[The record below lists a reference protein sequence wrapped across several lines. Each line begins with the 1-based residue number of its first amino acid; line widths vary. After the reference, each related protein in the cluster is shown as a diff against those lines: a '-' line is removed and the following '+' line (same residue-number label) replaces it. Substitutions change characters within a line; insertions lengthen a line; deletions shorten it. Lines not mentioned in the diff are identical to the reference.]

1 MEHSDFIHLHVHS
14 QYSLLDGAIRFEEAF
29 ELAKKYGMSALAL
42 TDHGNL
48 FGAVEFYQMA
58 IKHGIKPII
67 GCEIYVSPGS
77 RFERKAGEGG
87 EGNYHLTLLVKNETG
102 YFNLIKLVTLAH
114 FEGFYYKPRVD
125 KELLSKYNEGLIAL
139 SGCMKG
145 EIATLANRGEM
156 KKALQSAEAYRSI
169 FKDGRFFIEVQN
181 NGVENQLQVNE
192 RLSEIGHQLFLP
204 PVATNDC
211 HYLYRKDA
219 KAQEVLLCIQTG
231 KILQDSDRM
240 KFSSDEFYF
249 KSPREMADLFPST
262 PEAITNSAEIAEQC
276 NLEIRFDEKHIP
288 RISVPAGETA
298 ESHLEKLAKEGL
310 DRRLFRYQGEKDSKD
325 RSARYKARLEEELKI
340 IKSMGYP
347 GYFLIVYDFIHYAKS
362 HKIPVGPGR
371 GSVAGSLV
379 AYALNIT
386 DLDPI
391 EYDLIFERFLNPG
404 RKNSMP
410 DVDVDFC
417 MEGREEVIQYVSAK
431 YGKENVA
438 QIITF
443 GKMQAKAVVRDVGRV
458 LGIPYAE
465 VDRIAK
471 LIPNKLDITL
481 DQALQ
486 QEASLREAVAKDTR
500 IASLFEIAKSL
511 EGLAR
516 HASTHAAGVVIANK
530 PLMEYLPLQRGQ
542 NNEVITQYAMKQ
554 VESIGLV
561 KFDFL
566 GLKTLTVLDQAVG
579 LIEKNRGIQIDL
591 SEIPLDDPEVY
602 AVLGAG
608 SNLGVFQLES
618 SGMRDLLIKL
628 KPQSFKD
635 IIALVALYR
644 PGPLDSGMVGE
655 FIKRKQ
661 GQESIRYELPAL
673 EEILKDT
680 YGVIV
685 YQEQV
690 MRIASALANFSLE
703 DADNLRRAMSKK
715 DALEMERQKEKF
727 LEGAK
732 KTRIPGKKAEK
743 IFDQMET
750 FGRYG
755 FNKSH
760 SAAYAL
766 LAYRTAYLKT
776 HYPVEFMAALL
787 TSEAQNAD
795 KIVRYI
801 SECREMK
808 IEILPP
814 DINESFRHFAVI
826 GNQIRFGLT
835 AVKNVGDAAIDS
847 ILTEREAKGRFRS
860 LYDFCRRVDLRKVNR
875 RVVESLV
882 KCGAFDFSKAY
893 RSQMLTVLGEL
904 LEQSQRTQKR
914 KGEPQ
919 LSMLVDHPGELK
931 ESYPDV
937 DEFPE
942 NQLIAF
948 EKETIGFYISRHP
961 LSRYE
966 GEIKKYT
973 DLDTAALPKLQ
984 NGAEVKVCGLVSALK
999 EIVTKKGDRMG
1010 FLTLED
1016 MKGFVEVILFP
1027 EVFKAALPWLRGG
1040 DPLLIS
1046 GTLDLAE
1053 EHIKI
1058 KGTEVRSLLDLTSS
1072 REKPFH
1078 LRIPLS
1084 LLASS
1089 QLADLKKII
1098 LANRGSSK
1106 VLLHIMGGTNRETV
1120 VALSDQYTVDP
1131 SRNLKAHLQNLFKSS
1146 LVSFE

>member
-1 MEHSDFIHLHVHS
+1 MGPSDFIHLHVHS

-29 ELAKKYGMSALAL
+29 DLAKKYKMKAMAL
-42 TDHGNL
+42 TDHGNM
-48 FGAVEFYQMA
+48 FGAIEFYQMA
-58 IKHGIKPII
+58 IKHGIKPIV

-77 RFERKAGEGG
+77 RFEKRAGEGG
-87 EGNYHLTLLVKNETG
+87 EGNYHLTLLAKNETG
-102 YFNLIKLVTLAH
+102 YFNLLKLVSLGH
-114 FEGFYYKPRVD
+114 LEGFYYKPRVD
-125 KELLSKYNEGLIAL
+125 KELLSRYQEGLIAL

-145 EIATLANRGEM
+145 EIAAHAGRGEM
-156 KKALQSAEAYRSI
+156 KKAVQAAEDYRRI
-169 FKDGRFFIEVQN
+169 FEGRRFFIEIQN
-181 NGVENQLQVNE
+181 NGVESQLQVNE
-192 RLSEIGHQLFLP
+192 RLLEIARQLSLP

-211 HYLYRKDA
+211 HYLNRKDS

-231 KILQDSDRM
+231 KTLQDSDRM
-240 KFSSDEFYF
+240 RFASDEFYF
-249 KSPREMADLFPST
+249 KSPQEMADLFQNT
-262 PEAITNSAEIAEQC
+262 PEAIVQTVEIAEEC
-276 NLEIRFDEKHIP
+276 NLEMRFDEKHIP
-288 RISVPAGETA
+288 RITVPAGETA
-298 ESHLEKLAKEGL
+298 EGYLERLARQGL
-310 DRRLFRYQGEKDSKD
+310 GRRLSRYEGERDFKD
-325 RSARYKARLEEELKI
+325 RASRYKARLEEELKI

-347 GYFLIVYDFIHYAKS
+347 SYFLIVYDFIHYAKS
-362 HKIPVGPGR
+362 HQIPVGPGR
-371 GSVAGSLV
+371 GSAAGSLV

-391 EYDLIFERFLNPG
+391 EYGLIFERFLNPG
-404 RKNSMP
+404 RKSSMP

-417 MEGREEVIQYVSAK
+417 MDGRDAVIQYVSEK

-471 LIPNKLDITL
+471 LIPNKIDITL
-481 DQALQ
+481 EQAVR
-486 QEASLREAVAKDTR
+486 QEAGLKEAIAKDTR
-500 IASLFEIAKSL
+500 IASLFEIARSL

-542 NNEVITQYAMKQ
+542 NGEIMTQYAMKQ
-554 VESIGLV
+554 VEAIGLV

-566 GLKTLTVLDQAVG
+566 GLKTLTVVDQTVQM
-579 LIEKNRGIQIDL
+579 IEKNRGL
-591 SEIPLDDPEVY
+591 KVELPEIPLDDPEVY
-602 AVLGAG
+602 ALLGAG
-608 SNLGVFQLES
+608 SNLGIFQLES

-655 FIKRKQ
+655 FIKRKH
-661 GQESIRYELPAL
+661 GQELIRYELPAL

-690 MRIASALANFSLE
+690 MRIASALASFSLE

-727 LEGAK
+727 LEGTK
-732 KTRIPGKKAEK
+732 KNRISAKKAEK
-743 IFDQMET
+743 IFEQMET

-766 LAYRTAYLKT
+766 LAYQTVYLKT
-776 HYPVEFMAALL
+776 HYPIEFMAALL
-787 TSEAQNAD
+787 TSEAQNAE
-795 KIVRYI
+795 KIVKYI
-801 SECREMK
+801 SECREMG
-808 IEILPP
+808 IAILPP
-814 DINESFRHFAVI
+814 DVNESFNHFAVS

-835 AVKNVGDAAIDS
+835 AVKNVGEAAIEA
-847 ILTEREAKGRFRS
+847 IMTEREGKGRFQS
-860 LYDFCRRVDLRKVNR
+860 LSDFCHRVDLRRVNR
-875 RVVESLV
+875 RVIESLI

-893 RSQMLTVLGEL
+893 RSQMLTALGDL
-904 LEQSQRTQKR
+904 LGQSQSAQRK

-919 LSMLVDHPGELK
+919 LSMLLDESREFK
-931 ESYPDV
+931 EDYPDI

-961 LSRYE
+961 LLGYQE
-966 GEIKKYT
+966 EIKKHT
-973 DLDTAALPKLQ
+973 DMDTSGLTRLQ
-984 NGAEVKVCGLVSALK
+984 NGTEVKICGLVRTLK
-999 EIVTKKGDRMG
+999 EIVTRKGDRMA

-1027 EVFKAALPWLRGG
+1027 EVFKAALPCLRGG
-1040 DPLLIS
+1040 DPLLVT
-1046 GTLDLAE
+1046 GTLDLSE
-1053 EHIKI
+1053 EHTKI
-1058 KGTEVRSLLDLTSS
+1058 KATDIRALQERSASPT
-1072 REKPFH
+1072 KPLR

-1084 LLASS
+1084 PSTAS
-1089 QLADLKKII
+1089 QLADLKEII

-1106 VLLHIMGGTNRETV
+1106 ILLHFIGGTNRETV
-1120 VALSDQYTVDP
+1120 VALSDEYTVDP
-1131 SRNLKAHLQNLFKSS
+1131 TQRFKNQIQDLFKFSS
-1146 LVSFE
+1146 VGFE

>member
-1 MEHSDFIHLHVHS
+1 MMEHSNFIHLHVHS

-29 ELAKKYGMSALAL
+29 DLAKKYRMNALAL
-42 TDHGNL
+42 TDHGNM

-58 IKHGIKPII
+58 IRHGIKPIV
-67 GCEIYVSPGS
+67 GCEVYVSPGS
-77 RFERKAGEGG
+77 RFEKKTGVG

-102 YFNLIKLVTLAH
+102 YFNLLKLVSLAH
-114 FEGFYYKPRVD
+114 LEGFYYKPRVD
-125 KELLSKYNEGLIAL
+125 KGLLSQYNEGLIAL
-139 SGCMKG
+139 SGCLKG
-145 EIATLANRGEM
+145 EIAAHSSRGEL
-156 KKALQSAEAYRSI
+156 KKALQSAEDYRRI
-169 FKDGRFFIEVQN
+169 FNDRRFFIEIQN
-181 NGVENQLQVNE
+181 NGVENQLQLNE
-192 RLSEIGHQLFLP
+192 RLLEVAHELSLP
-204 PVATNDC
+204 VVATNDC
-211 HYLYRKDA
+211 HYLHRKDA
-219 KAQEVLLCIQTG
+219 KAHEVLLCIQTG
-231 KILQDSDRM
+231 KTLQDSDRM
-240 KFSSDEFYF
+240 RFSSDEFYF
-249 KSPREMADLFPST
+249 KSPQEMADLFQNI
-262 PEAITNSAEIAEQC
+262 PEAIAHTLEIAEQC
-276 NLEIRFDEKHIP
+276 NLEMHFDEKHIP
-288 RISVPAGETA
+288 RIAVPTGETP
-298 ESHLEKLAKEGL
+298 ESYLEKLSKDGL
-310 DRRLFRYQGEKDSKD
+310 ERRLSRYQGEKTFKD

-347 GYFLIVYDFIHYAKS
+347 GYFLIVYDFIRYAKS
-362 HKIPVGPGR
+362 RAIPVGPGR
-371 GSVAGSLV
+371 GSAAGSLV

-404 RKNSMP
+404 RKSSMP

-417 MEGREEVIQYVSAK
+417 MEGRDEVIQYVSEK

-471 LIPNKLDITL
+471 LIPNKIDITL
-481 DQALQ
+481 AQAVQ
-486 QEASLREAVAKDTR
+486 QEAGLRDAIAKDSR
-500 IASLFEIAKSL
+500 IASLFEIAESL

-542 NNEVITQYAMKQ
+542 NSEVITQYAMKQ
-554 VESIGLV
+554 VEAIGLV

-566 GLKTLTVLDQAVG
+566 GLKTLTVLDQTIH
-579 LIEKNRGIQIDL
+579 LIQKNRGL
-591 SEIPLDDPEVY
+591 SVQLSDIPLDDSEVY
-602 AVLGAG
+602 ALLGAG
-608 SNLGVFQLES
+608 SNLGIFQLES
-618 SGMRDLLIKL
+618 SGMRDLLTKL

-655 FIKRKQ
+655 FIKRKH
-661 GQESIRYELPAL
+661 GQESIRYELPSL
-673 EEILKDT
+673 EEILRDT

-727 LEGAK
+727 LEGTK
-732 KTRIPGKKAEK
+732 KNRIPPRKAEK
-743 IFDQMET
+743 IFEQMET

-760 SAAYAL
+760 STAYAL
-766 LAYRTAYLKT
+766 LAYQTAYLKT
-776 HYPVEFMAALL
+776 HYPIEFMAALL

-795 KIVRYI
+795 KIVKYI
-801 SECREMK
+801 SECREMG

-814 DINESFRHFAVI
+814 DINESFKHFAVI

-835 AVKNVGDAAIDS
+835 AVKNVGDAAIDI
-847 ILTEREAKGRFRS
+847 ILAEREGNGKFQS
-860 LYDFCRRVDLRKVNR
+860 LYDFCHRVDLRKVNR
-875 RVVESLV
+875 RVIESLV
-882 KCGAFDFSKAY
+882 KCGSFDFSKAH

-904 LEQSQRTQKR
+904 LEQSQRTQKK

-919 LSMLVDHPGELK
+919 LSMLIDHSKALK
-931 ESYPDV
+931 EDYPDM

-942 NQLIAF
+942 NQLVAF

-966 GEIKKYT
+966 DEIKKYT
-973 DLDTAALPKLQ
+973 NLDTSTLPKLQ
-984 NGAEVKVCGLVSALK
+984 NGAEVNICGLVSGLK
-999 EIVTKKGDRMG
+999 EIVTKKGDRMA

-1016 MKGFVEVILFP
+1016 MKGFVEIILFP
-1027 EVFKAALPWLRGG
+1027 EVFKAASPCLRGG
-1040 DPLLIS
+1040 DPLLVKGI
-1046 GTLDLAE
+1046 LDLTE

-1058 KGTEVRSLLDLTSS
+1058 KATEVHSLPEVTLLPP
-1072 REKPFH
+1072 KPLH
-1078 LRIPLS
+1078 LRIPISS
-1084 LLASS
+1084 LATS
-1089 QLADLKKII
+1089 QLADLRDII
-1098 LANRGSSK
+1098 VANRGTSK
-1106 VLLHIMGGTNRETV
+1106 VLLHFLGGNNREIV
-1120 VALSDQYTVDP
+1120 VALSDRYTVDP
-1131 SRNLKAHLQNLFKSS
+1131 SQDFRNHIQNALKSALI
-1146 LVSFE
+1146 SFE

>member
-1 MEHSDFIHLHVHS
+1 MKPSDFVHLHVHS

-29 ELAKKYGMSALAL
+29 DLAKRYGMKAVAL
-42 TDHGNL
+42 TDHGNM
-48 FGAVEFYQMA
+48 FGAIEFYQLA
-58 IKHGIKPII
+58 IKHGIKPIV
-67 GCEIYVSPGS
+67 GCEVYVSPGS
-77 RFERKAGEGG
+77 RFEKRAGEGG
-87 EGNYHLTLLVKNETG
+87 EGNYHLTLLAKNQTG
-102 YFNLIKLVTLAH
+102 YFNLLKLVSLAH
-114 FEGFYYKPRVD
+114 LEGFYYKPRVD
-125 KELLSKYNEGLIAL
+125 KELLSRYQEGLIAL

-145 EIATLANRGEM
+145 EIAVHASRGEM
-156 KKALQSAEAYRSI
+156 KKAVQAAEDYRRI
-169 FKDGRFFIEVQN
+169 FEGGRFFIEVQN

-192 RLSEIGHQLFLP
+192 RLLEIGRQLSVP

-211 HYLYRKDA
+211 HYLTRKDA

-231 KILQDSDRM
+231 KTLQDSDRM
-240 KFSSDEFYF
+240 RFASDEFYF
-249 KSPREMADLFPST
+249 KSPQEMTTLFQDA
-262 PEAITNSAEIAEQC
+262 PEAIARTLEIAEKC
-276 NLEIRFDEKHIP
+276 NLEMRFDEKHIP
-288 RISVPAGETA
+288 RIAVPAGETA
-298 ESHLEKLAKEGL
+298 EGYLEKLARQGL
-310 DRRLFRYQGEKDSKD
+310 ERRLSRYEHERDFKD
-325 RSARYKARLEEELKI
+325 RAFCYKARLEEELKI

-347 GYFLIVYDFIHYAKS
+347 GYFLIVYDFIRYAKS
-362 HKIPVGPGR
+362 HQIPVGPGR
-371 GSVAGSLV
+371 GSAAGSLV

-391 EYDLIFERFLNPG
+391 EYGLIFERFLNPG
-404 RKNSMP
+404 RKSSMP

-417 MEGREEVIQYVSAK
+417 MEGRDGVIQYVSEK

-471 LIPNKLDITL
+471 LIPNKIDITL
-481 DQALQ
+481 EQAVS
-486 QEASLREAVAKDTR
+486 QEAALREAIAKDTR
-500 IASLFEIAKSL
+500 IATLFEIAGSL

-542 NNEVITQYAMKQ
+542 NGEVVTQYAMKQ
-554 VESIGLV
+554 VEAIGLV

-566 GLKTLTVLDQAVG
+566 GLKTLTVVDQTIQM
-579 LIEKNRGIQIDL
+579 IEKNRGVKMEL
-591 SEIPLDDPEVY
+591 PEIPLDDPEVY
-602 AVLGAG
+602 ALLGAG
-608 SNLGVFQLES
+608 SNLGIFQLES

-655 FIKRKQ
+655 FIKRKH
-661 GQESIRYELPAL
+661 GQESIRYEHPAL

-690 MRIASALANFSLE
+690 MRIASAMASFSLE

-727 LEGAK
+727 LEGARK
-732 KTRIPGKKAEK
+732 NRISAKKAEK
-743 IFDQMET
+743 IFEQMET

-766 LAYRTAYLKT
+766 LAYQTAYLKT

-787 TSEAQNAD
+787 TSEAQNAE

-801 SECREMK
+801 SECREMG
-808 IEILPP
+808 IVILPP
-814 DINESFRHFAVI
+814 DINESFNHFAVS

-835 AVKNVGDAAIDS
+835 AVKNVGAAAIDA
-847 ILTEREAKGRFRS
+847 IMTEREGRGSFKS
-860 LYDFCRRVDLRKVNR
+860 LSDFCNRVDLRKVNR
-875 RVVESLV
+875 RVIESLI

-893 RSQMLTVLGEL
+893 RSQMLTALGDL
-904 LEQSQRTQKR
+904 IEQSQSVQRR

-919 LSMLVDHPGELK
+919 LSMLVDESRAFK
-931 ESYPDV
+931 EEYPDV

-961 LSRYE
+961 LSRYQE
-966 GEIKKYT
+966 EIRRHTET
-973 DLDTAALPKLQ
+973 DTSSLTRLQ
-984 NGAEVKVCGLVSALK
+984 NGSEVRICGLVSALK
-999 EIVTKKGDRMG
+999 EIVTKKGDRMA

-1016 MKGFVEVILFP
+1016 MKGFVEVIVFP
-1027 EVFKAALPWLRGG
+1027 EVFKAALPCLRGG
-1040 DPLLIS
+1040 NPLLVT
-1046 GTLDLAE
+1046 GTLDLSE
-1053 EHIKI
+1053 EHTKI
-1058 KGTEVRSLLDLTSS
+1058 KATDIRPLEELSASSEKLLRL
-1072 REKPFH
+1072 K
-1078 LRIPLS
+1078 IPLS
-1084 LLASS
+1084 ALTPS
-1089 QLADLKKII
+1089 QLADLKEII

-1106 VLLHIMGGTNRETV
+1106 IFLHFIDGTNRETV
-1120 VALSDQYTVDP
+1120 VALPDEYTVDP
-1131 SRNLKAHLQNLFKSS
+1131 TQRFKNQIQDLFKFSAMG
-1146 LVSFE
+1146 FE

>member
-1 MEHSDFIHLHVHS
+1 MMEHSNFIHLHVHS

-29 ELAKKYGMSALAL
+29 NLAKKYRMNALAL
-42 TDHGNL
+42 TDHGNM

-58 IKHGIKPII
+58 IRHGIKPIV
-67 GCEIYVSPGS
+67 GCEVYVSPGS
-77 RFERKAGEGG
+77 RFEKKTGVG

-102 YFNLIKLVTLAH
+102 YFNLLKLVSLAH
-114 FEGFYYKPRVD
+114 LEGFYYKPRVD
-125 KELLSKYNEGLIAL
+125 KGLLSQYNEGLIAL
-139 SGCMKG
+139 SGCLKG
-145 EIATLANRGEM
+145 EIAAHSSRGEL
-156 KKALQSAEAYRSI
+156 KKALQSAEDYRRI
-169 FKDGRFFIEVQN
+169 FNDRRFFIEIQN
-181 NGVENQLQVNE
+181 NGVENQLQLNE
-192 RLSEIGHQLFLP
+192 RLLEVAHELSLP
-204 PVATNDC
+204 VVATNDC
-211 HYLYRKDA
+211 HYLHRKDA
-219 KAQEVLLCIQTG
+219 KAHEVLLCIQTG
-231 KILQDSDRM
+231 KTLQDSDRM
-240 KFSSDEFYF
+240 RFSSDEFYF
-249 KSPREMADLFPST
+249 KSPQEMADLFQNI
-262 PEAITNSAEIAEQC
+262 PEAIAHTLEIAEQC
-276 NLEIRFDEKHIP
+276 NLEMHFDEKHIP
-288 RISVPAGETA
+288 RIAVPTGETP
-298 ESHLEKLAKEGL
+298 ESYLEKLSKDGL
-310 DRRLFRYQGEKDSKD
+310 ERRLSRYQGEKTFKD

-347 GYFLIVYDFIHYAKS
+347 GYFLIVYDFIRYAKS
-362 HKIPVGPGR
+362 RAIPVGPGR
-371 GSVAGSLV
+371 GSAAGSLV

-404 RKNSMP
+404 RKSSMP

-417 MEGREEVIQYVSAK
+417 MEGRDEVIQYVSEK

-471 LIPNKLDITL
+471 LIPNKIDITL
-481 DQALQ
+481 AQAVQ
-486 QEASLREAVAKDTR
+486 QEAGLRDAIAKDSR
-500 IASLFEIAKSL
+500 IASLFEIAESL

-542 NNEVITQYAMKQ
+542 NSEVITQYAMKQ
-554 VESIGLV
+554 VEAIGLV

-566 GLKTLTVLDQAVG
+566 GLKTLTVLDQTIH
-579 LIEKNRGIQIDL
+579 LIQKNRGL
-591 SEIPLDDPEVY
+591 SVQLSDIPLDDSEVY
-602 AVLGAG
+602 ALLGAG
-608 SNLGVFQLES
+608 SNLGIFQLES
-618 SGMRDLLIKL
+618 SGMRDLLTKL

-655 FIKRKQ
+655 FIKRKH
-661 GQESIRYELPAL
+661 GQESIRYELPSL
-673 EEILKDT
+673 EEILRDT

-727 LEGAK
+727 LEGTK
-732 KTRIPGKKAEK
+732 KNKIPPRKAEK
-743 IFDQMET
+743 IFEQMET

-760 SAAYAL
+760 STAYAL
-766 LAYRTAYLKT
+766 LAYQTAYLKT
-776 HYPVEFMAALL
+776 HYPIEFMAALL

-795 KIVRYI
+795 KIVKYI
-801 SECREMK
+801 SECREMG

-814 DINESFRHFAVI
+814 DINESFKHFAVI

-835 AVKNVGDAAIDS
+835 AVKNVGDAAIDI
-847 ILTEREAKGRFRS
+847 ILAEREGNGKFQS
-860 LYDFCRRVDLRKVNR
+860 LYDFCHRVDLRKVNR
-875 RVVESLV
+875 RVIESLV
-882 KCGAFDFSKAY
+882 KCGSFDFSKAH

-904 LEQSQRTQKR
+904 LEQSQRTQKK

-919 LSMLVDHPGELK
+919 LSMLIDHSKALK
-931 ESYPDV
+931 EDYPDM

-942 NQLIAF
+942 NQLVAF

-966 GEIKKYT
+966 DEIKKYT
-973 DLDTAALPKLQ
+973 NLDTSTLPKLQ
-984 NGAEVKVCGLVSALK
+984 NGAEVNICGLVSGLK
-999 EIVTKKGDRMG
+999 EIVTKKGDRMA

-1016 MKGFVEVILFP
+1016 MKGFVEIILFP
-1027 EVFKAALPWLRGG
+1027 EVFKAASPCLRGG
-1040 DPLLIS
+1040 DPLLVKGI
-1046 GTLDLAE
+1046 LDLTE

-1058 KGTEVRSLLDLTSS
+1058 KATEVHSLPEVTLLPP
-1072 REKPFH
+1072 KPLH
-1078 LRIPLS
+1078 LRIPISS
-1084 LLASS
+1084 LATS
-1089 QLADLKKII
+1089 QLADLRDII
-1098 LANRGSSK
+1098 VANRGTSK
-1106 VLLHIMGGTNRETV
+1106 VLLHFLGGNNREIV
-1120 VALSDQYTVDP
+1120 VALSDRYTVDP
-1131 SRNLKAHLQNLFKSS
+1131 SQDFRNHIQNALKSALI
-1146 LVSFE
+1146 SFE

>member
-1 MEHSDFIHLHVHS
+1 MMEHSNFIHLHVHS

-29 ELAKKYGMSALAL
+29 DLAKKYRMNALAL
-42 TDHGNL
+42 TDHGNM

-58 IKHGIKPII
+58 IRHGIKPIV
-67 GCEIYVSPGS
+67 GCEVYVSPGS
-77 RFERKAGEGG
+77 RFEKKTGVG

-102 YFNLIKLVTLAH
+102 YFNLLKLVSLAH
-114 FEGFYYKPRVD
+114 LEGFYYKPRVD
-125 KELLSKYNEGLIAL
+125 KGLLSQYNEGLIAL
-139 SGCMKG
+139 SGCLKG
-145 EIATLANRGEM
+145 EIAAHSSRGEL
-156 KKALQSAEAYRSI
+156 KKALQSAEDYRRI
-169 FKDGRFFIEVQN
+169 FSDRRFFIEVQN
-181 NGVENQLQVNE
+181 NGVENQLQLNE
-192 RLSEIGHQLFLP
+192 RLLEVAHELSLP
-204 PVATNDC
+204 VVATNDC
-211 HYLYRKDA
+211 HYLHRKDA
-219 KAQEVLLCIQTG
+219 KAHEVLLCIQTG
-231 KILQDSDRM
+231 KTLQDSDRM
-240 KFSSDEFYF
+240 RFSSDEFYF
-249 KSPREMADLFPST
+249 KSPQEMADLFQNI
-262 PEAITNSAEIAEQC
+262 PEAIAHTLEIAEQC
-276 NLEIRFDEKHIP
+276 NLEMHFDEKHIP
-288 RISVPAGETA
+288 RIAVPTGETP
-298 ESHLEKLAKEGL
+298 ESYLEKLSKDGL
-310 DRRLFRYQGEKDSKD
+310 ERRLSRYQGEKTFKD

-347 GYFLIVYDFIHYAKS
+347 GYFLIVYDFIRYAKS
-362 HKIPVGPGR
+362 RAIPVGPGR
-371 GSVAGSLV
+371 GSAAGSLV

-404 RKNSMP
+404 RKSSMP

-417 MEGREEVIQYVSAK
+417 MEGRDEVIQYVSEK

-471 LIPNKLDITL
+471 LIPNKIDITL
-481 DQALQ
+481 AQAVQ
-486 QEASLREAVAKDTR
+486 QEAGLRDAIAKDSR
-500 IASLFEIAKSL
+500 IASLFEIAESL

-542 NNEVITQYAMKQ
+542 NSEVITQYAMKQ
-554 VESIGLV
+554 VEAIGLV

-566 GLKTLTVLDQAVG
+566 GLKTLTVLDQTIH
-579 LIEKNRGIQIDL
+579 LIQKNRGL
-591 SEIPLDDPEVY
+591 SVQLSDIPLDDSEVY
-602 AVLGAG
+602 ALLGAG
-608 SNLGVFQLES
+608 SNLGIFQLES
-618 SGMRDLLIKL
+618 SGMRDLLTKL

-655 FIKRKQ
+655 FIKRKH
-661 GQESIRYELPAL
+661 GQESIRYELPSL
-673 EEILKDT
+673 EEILRDT

-727 LEGAK
+727 LEGTK
-732 KTRIPGKKAEK
+732 KNRIPPRKAEK
-743 IFDQMET
+743 IFEQMET

-760 SAAYAL
+760 STAYAL
-766 LAYRTAYLKT
+766 LAYQTAYLKT
-776 HYPVEFMAALL
+776 HYPIEFMAALL

-795 KIVRYI
+795 KIVKYI
-801 SECREMK
+801 SECREMG

-814 DINESFRHFAVI
+814 DINESFKHFAVI

-835 AVKNVGDAAIDS
+835 AVKNVGDAAIDI
-847 ILTEREAKGRFRS
+847 ILAEREGNGKFQS
-860 LYDFCRRVDLRKVNR
+860 LYDFCHRVDLRKVNR
-875 RVVESLV
+875 RVIESLV
-882 KCGAFDFSKAY
+882 KCGSFDFSKAH

-904 LEQSQRTQKR
+904 LEQSQRTQKK

-919 LSMLVDHPGELK
+919 LSMLIDHSKALK
-931 ESYPDV
+931 EDYPDM

-942 NQLIAF
+942 NQLVAF

-966 GEIKKYT
+966 DEIKKYT
-973 DLDTAALPKLQ
+973 NLDTSTLPKLQ
-984 NGAEVKVCGLVSALK
+984 NGAEVNICGLVSGLK
-999 EIVTKKGDRMG
+999 EIVTKKGDRMA

-1016 MKGFVEVILFP
+1016 MKGFVEIILFP
-1027 EVFKAALPWLRGG
+1027 EVFKAASPCLRGG
-1040 DPLLIS
+1040 DPLLVKGI
-1046 GTLDLAE
+1046 LDLTE

-1058 KGTEVRSLLDLTSS
+1058 KATEVHSLPEVTLLPP
-1072 REKPFH
+1072 KPLH
-1078 LRIPLS
+1078 LRIPISS
-1084 LLASS
+1084 LATS
-1089 QLADLKKII
+1089 QLADLRDII
-1098 LANRGSSK
+1098 VANRGTSK
-1106 VLLHIMGGTNRETV
+1106 VLLHFLGGNNREIV
-1120 VALSDQYTVDP
+1120 VALSDRYTVDP
-1131 SRNLKAHLQNLFKSS
+1131 SQDFRNHIQNALKSALI
-1146 LVSFE
+1146 SFE

>member
-1 MEHSDFIHLHVHS
+1 MEQSNFIHLHVHS
-14 QYSLLDGAIRFEEAF
+14 QYSLLDGAIRFDEVF
-29 ELAKKYGMSALAL
+29 DLAKKYRMDAVAL
-42 TDHGNL
+42 TDHGNM

-58 IKHGIKPII
+58 IKHGIKPVV

-77 RFERKAGEGG
+77 RFEKKTGEGG

-102 YFNLIKLVTLAH
+102 YFNLIKLVSLAH
-114 FEGFYYKPRVD
+114 LEGFYYKPRVD
-125 KELLSKYNEGLIAL
+125 KELLSKYNGGLIAL
-139 SGCMKG
+139 SGCLKG
-145 EIATLANRGEM
+145 EMAAHASRGEM
-156 KKALQSAEAYRSI
+156 KKALQSAEDYRKI
-169 FKDGRFFIEVQN
+169 FDHRRFFIEIQN

-192 RLSEIGHQLFLP
+192 RLLEIGHQLSLP
-204 PVATNDC
+204 VVATNDC
-211 HYLYRKDA
+211 HYLHRRDA
-219 KAQEVLLCIQTG
+219 KAQEVLLCIQTA
-231 KILQDSDRM
+231 KTLQDSDRM
-240 KFSSDEFYF
+240 RFSSDEFYF
-249 KSPREMADLFPST
+249 KSPQEMVDLFPNT
-262 PEAITNSAEIAEQC
+262 PEAIGHTLEIAEQC
-276 NLEIRFDEKHIP
+276 NLEIHFDEKHIP
-288 RISVPAGETA
+288 RIAVPAGETA
-298 ESHLEKLAKEGL
+298 ESYLEKLARGGL
-310 DRRLFRYQGEKDSKD
+310 DRRLSRYEGEKDFKD
-325 RSARYKARLEEELKI
+325 RSALYRARLEEELKI

-347 GYFLIVYDFIHYAKS
+347 GYFLIVYDFIHYAKN

-371 GSVAGSLV
+371 GSAAGSLV

-404 RKNSMP
+404 RKSSMP

-417 MEGREEVIQYVSAK
+417 MEGRDEVIRYVSEK

-481 DQALQ
+481 DQAVQ
-486 QEASLREAVAKDTR
+486 QEEGLRDAIVKDTR
-500 IASLFEIAKSL
+500 IANLFEIAKSL

-516 HASTHAAGVVIANK
+516 HASTHAAGVVISNK

-542 NNEVITQYAMKQ
+542 NDEVMTQYAMKQ
-554 VESIGLV
+554 VEAIGLV

-566 GLKTLTVLDQAVG
+566 GLKTLTVVDQTIQ
-579 LIEKNRGIQIDL
+579 LIEKNRGIRVEP
-591 SEIPLDDPEVY
+591 SGIPLDDSEVY
-602 AVLGAG
+602 GLLAAG
-608 SNLGVFQLES
+608 SNLGIFQLES

-655 FIKRKQ
+655 FIKRKH
-661 GQESIRYELPAL
+661 GQEKIRYEVGAL

-690 MRIASALANFSLE
+690 MRIASALGNFSLE

-727 LEGAK
+727 LEGTQK
-732 KTRIPGKKAEK
+732 NKIPPRKAEK
-743 IFDQMET
+743 IFEQMET

-766 LAYRTAYLKT
+766 LAYQTAYLKT
-776 HYPVEFMAALL
+776 HYPIEFMAALL

-801 SECREMK
+801 SECRDMK

-814 DINESFRHFAVI
+814 DINESFKHFAVI

-835 AVKNVGDAAIDS
+835 AVKNVGDAAIEI
-847 ILTEREAKGRFRS
+847 ILAEREVHGKFKS
-860 LYDFCRRVDLRKVNR
+860 LYDFCQRVDLRKVNR
-875 RVVESLV
+875 RVIESLV
-882 KCGAFDFSKAY
+882 KCGAFDFSKVF
-893 RSQMLTVLGEL
+893 RSQMLTVLADT
-904 LEQSQRTQKR
+904 LEQSQSAQRKR
-914 KGEPQ
+914 GEPQ
-919 LSMLVDHPGELK
+919 LSMLMDRSKELK
-931 ESYPDV
+931 EDYPDIE
-937 DEFPE
+937 EFPE

-961 LSRYE
+961 LSRYQE
-966 GEIKKYT
+966 EIKT
-973 DLDTAALPKLQ
+973 HTELDTSTLPKLQ
-984 NGAEVKVCGLVSALK
+984 NGTEVKICGLVSGLK

-1027 EVFKAALPWLRGG
+1027 EVFKAALPSLRGG
-1040 DPLLIS
+1040 DPLLVK
-1046 GTLDLAE
+1046 GTLDLSE
-1053 EHIKI
+1053 EQVKI
-1058 KGTEVRSLLDLTSS
+1058 KGIEVRSLPEVSS
-1072 REKPFH
+1072 PPRKSVH
-1078 LRIPLS
+1078 LKIPLS
-1084 LLASS
+1084 SISPVELEE
-1089 QLADLKKII
+1089 LKEVIVT
-1098 LANRGSSK
+1098 NRGSSK
-1106 VLLHIMGGTNRETV
+1106 VFLHFIDGNNRETI
-1120 VALSDQYTVDP
+1120 VALSDRYRVEP
-1131 SRNLKAHLQNLFKSS
+1131 SQHVRNRIQNLLESS
-1146 LVSFE
+1146 VIFLE